1 MPFAAVVAVS
11 LLAGLSLPT
20 SAWAAAATLSNPS
33 SNRPPPYY
41 SVDTGQCTSFPGQ
54 APKCPSP
61 CFPKG
66 ELVYNSSAA
75 CVALLLSATNAAQK
89 AEGRHSIVL
98 PTNYLRLSVTKQM
111 FVLTNLERISHGV
124 PPLEGLSPYLSAAA
138 SKAAHKGQDPL
149 FQRAFGPVKVW
160 FPPQGGDYAFGGT
173 WAGESVNALAAMFG
187 WMYDDGWAGK
197 GATRNIACSG
207 PGGSGCWGHRDELLG
222 EYTGTTCTDCIAG
235 GGYASPATRGWDE
248 SYVLVLVR
256 PVQFPTPLL
265 FTWDGNVLPNL
276 PPGWE
281 RTRAA

>member
-187 WMYDDGWAGK
+187 WMYDDGWAGSK
-197 GATRNIACSG
+197 QATTNFACTSAHAA
-207 PGGSGCWGHRDELLG
+207 GCWGHRDELLG
-222 EYTGTTCTDCIAG
+222 EYTGTTCKVCIAG
-235 GGYASPATRGWDE
+235 AGYASPSTSGWKE
-248 SYVLVLVR
+248 SYTVLLVR
-256 PVQFPTPLL
+256 PVSPAALN
-265 FTWDGNVLPNL
+265 FTWDGELKYLPA
-276 PPGWE
+276 GWE
-281 RTRAA
+281 RASAP